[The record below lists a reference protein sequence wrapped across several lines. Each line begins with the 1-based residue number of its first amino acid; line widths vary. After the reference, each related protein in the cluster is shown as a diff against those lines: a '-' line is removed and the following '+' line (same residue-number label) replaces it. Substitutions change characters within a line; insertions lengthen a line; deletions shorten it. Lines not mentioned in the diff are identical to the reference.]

1 MIQLGVKIS
10 DFESW
15 IFEKLD
21 KAFKNKGY
29 KERERKQIIR
39 VIAWQKKVFCPECP
53 FGGLPVRSSRR

>member
-29 KERERKQIIR
+29 KERERKRIT
-39 VIAWQKKVFCPECP
+39 
-53 FGGLPVRSSRR
+53 